1 VNQAVERI
9 GDANTSLGLLVII
22 GLGVLLMFLLFLK
35 GRK

>member
-1 VNQAVERI
+1 VNLVAERI

-22 GLGVLLMFLLFLK
+22 GLFVLLMFFIYLK